1 MPLAI
6 GGGVN
11 TFEDSKNLFNSGADR
26 IIINTSIFKNF
37 SLLDEIS
44 LNYGK
49 EAIIASLDFK
59 KINNDYYAFSN
70 CGNIQESIQ
79 IDNLIEKIDNYV
91 GELFINS
98 IDNDGSMQGMDIN
111 LFKYISSFTDTPLIG
126 CGGVGNFNHLR
137 DAFLE
142 CNLSGV
148 ACGSLFNFGDN
159 NPIRAKNFLTNYD
172 LDFKLINQ

>member
-49 EAIIASLDFK
+49 EAIIASLDF
-59 KINNDYYAFSN
+59 
-70 CGNIQESIQ
+70 
-79 IDNLIEKIDNYV
+79 
-91 GELFINS
+91 
-98 IDNDGSMQGMDIN
+98 
-111 LFKYISSFTDTPLIG
+111 
-126 CGGVGNFNHLR
+126 
-137 DAFLE
+137 
-142 CNLSGV
+142 
-148 ACGSLFNFGDN
+148 
-159 NPIRAKNFLTNYD
+159 
-172 LDFKLINQ
+172 

>member
-1 MPLAI
+1 MPVKKRIIPLLTVIDNFLVKSINFNKLINVGDPIKSAKIFNDSDADELIILNIHRENRNVNSFLNLVENIAKNCFMPLAI

-59 KINNDYYAFSN
+59 K
-70 CGNIQESIQ
+70 
-79 IDNLIEKIDNYV
+79 
-91 GELFINS
+91 
-98 IDNDGSMQGMDIN
+98 
-111 LFKYISSFTDTPLIG
+111 
-126 CGGVGNFNHLR
+126 
-137 DAFLE
+137 
-142 CNLSGV
+142 
-148 ACGSLFNFGDN
+148 
-159 NPIRAKNFLTNYD
+159 
-172 LDFKLINQ
+172 